1 MKQVAVRRVQIAQA
15 NRAPRDGNKIRP
27 HPFAITGQI
36 LMRVQRLRT
45 YNRPR
50 AHILPTPYGP
60 GPSVRCT
67 SSRGG
72 RSAAISVSRR
82 CHKSPRLQWAAVDVP
97 GQFVARHAVL
107 RAPVDTCKRPESTSQ
122 AEYAGSIPVIG
133 STNPQV
139 SDAAPGPHHG
149 ARRCGRVAW
158 RCGHRVGGG
167 VRLDGFVAVVPEM
180 PP

>member
-1 MKQVAVRRVQIAQA
+1 MH
-15 NRAPRDGNKIRP
+15 RAMVTSSGHTRSPSRFGFLWAYNDYVPMTDPVPIYCP
-27 HPFAITGQI
+27 HPTG
-36 LMRVQRLRT
+36 RV
-45 YNRPR
+45 RPFGAPHR
-50 AHILPTPYGP
+50 
-60 GPSVRCT
+60 VV
-67 SSRGG
+67 G

>member
-1 MKQVAVRRVQIAQA
+1 MKQVAVRRVQMAQA
-15 NRAPRDGNKIRP
+15 KRAPRDGNKIRP
-27 HPFAITGQI
+27 HPFAITVRI
-36 LMRVQRLRT
+36 LMGVQRLRT
-45 YNRPR
+45 YDRPR

-133 STNPQV
+133 STNPQHL
-139 SDAAPGPHHG
+139 SS
-149 ARRCGRVAW
+149 
-158 RCGHRVGGG
+158 HRVDPQTPALT
-167 VRLDGFVAVVPEM
+167 VVALHSPVSERGL
-180 PP
+180 PPAQRAV